1 MTAKRIGP
9 PPPGIRAVELGEDIS
24 LYNPHTQGAALLNS
38 TASDVWRLV
47 DGEHTLEEIV
57 DLLVAVYDADPE
69 VIRRDVRQ
77 TIDELLSAGF
87 L

>member
-1 MTAKRIGP
+1 VTAKRIGP
-9 PPPGIRAVELGEDIS
+9 PQPGIRAIELGEDIS

-47 DGEHTLEEIV
+47 DGEHTFEEIV
-57 DLLVAVYDADPE
+57 DLLGAAYGADPE
-69 VIRRDVRQ
+69 AIRGDVRM
-77 TIDELLSAGF
+77 TIDALVSAGF

>member
-9 PPPGIRAVELGEDIS
+9 PQPGIRAVELGEDIS